1 LFIALINQSLI
12 GGFMNTIKKVL
23 FLLIIF
29 IYIQPIIAQEKDKSL
44 ITIDRLFNS
53 RDFSSERFGPMRFLD
68 NAEGY
73 TSLEKSET
81 IKGAHDIIR
90 YNIKS
95 GEREIL
101 VPANLLIPEGDT
113 TALSIS
119 NYEWSPD
126 KNLLLIF
133 ANTARVWRYNTRGDY
148 WVLNLTTKKL
158 MKLGGDAPE
167 LSLMFAKFSPDNKN
181 VAYVSEHNIFVQNLN
196 DGTITKLT
204 FDGSK
209 TTINGTFDWVY
220 EEELDDRDGFRW
232 SPDSKYIAY
241 WQLDAAG
248 IGEFLMIN
256 TTDSIYSYTI
266 PVQYPKVGTTN
277 SACKVGVVSADGG
290 KTLWMNVPG
299 DPRNN
304 YIARMDWTGNSDEI
318 YVQKLIACKINLI
331 LCYVI

>member
-1 LFIALINQSLI
+1 
-12 GGFMNTIKKVL
+12 
-23 FLLIIF
+23 
-29 IYIQPIIAQEKDKSL
+29 
-44 ITIDRLFNS
+44 
-53 RDFSSERFGPMRFLD
+53 
-68 NAEGY
+68 
-73 TSLEKSET
+73 
-81 IKGAHDIIR
+81 
-90 YNIKS
+90 
-95 GEREIL
+95 
-101 VPANLLIPEGDT
+101 
-113 TALSIS
+113 
-119 NYEWSPD
+119 
-126 KNLLLIF
+126 
-133 ANTARVWRYNTRGDY
+133 
-148 WVLNLTTKKL
+148 
-158 MKLGGDAPE
+158 
-167 LSLMFAKFSPDNKN
+167 MFAKFSPDNKN

-204 FDGSK
+204 SDGSK

-290 KTLWMNVPG
+290 KTLWMNMPG

-304 YIARMDWTGNSDEI
+304 YIARMDWTGNSD
-318 YVQKLIACKINLI
+318 
-331 LCYVI
+331 